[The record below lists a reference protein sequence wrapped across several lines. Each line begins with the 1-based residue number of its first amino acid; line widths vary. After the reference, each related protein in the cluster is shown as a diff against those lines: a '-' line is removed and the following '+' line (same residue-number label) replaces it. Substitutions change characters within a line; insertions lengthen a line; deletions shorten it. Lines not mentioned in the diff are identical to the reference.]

1 MDVKGKVLT
10 DENGK
15 VIGYEEVA
23 KYENEEE
30 YVKFLKLI
38 SDSES
43 NYSSKAICFSSDS
56 FPKNK

>member
-38 SDSES
+38 FET

-56 FPKNK
+56 FPKK